1 LEYQKINID
10 SIDIKSPCW
19 DRFIIAFQSEIKDI
33 TESIK
38 KYGLINPI
46 KVWKK
51 AGDDGYW
58 LLAGFNRLKAIIRLK
73 WQEIPAMAYQDDELN
88 EIKALELALV
98 EVFYGRQLSD
108 AEKAFFL
115 EKVCRCFSL
124 NHNHIAAKCSHYLKL
139 APSET
144 LMNHYIKKGKL
155 SKKYL
160 SALHKGTLSIEQA
173 QAVFDFKK
181 DERKVLL
188 NLLCHNIYLNRN
200 ESLQFF
206 QLIKDLTII
215 NRCSAKDLLSKSVLS
230 SIYTNNKLHQKKK
243 GEKLLELLRKMRYP
257 KMHQTIDE
265 FQQNIINANLPDRVH
280 IQHPPYFEGD
290 RLRFVIDSHDEN
302 ELAYQL
308 DTIKK
313 SLSTGKMK
321 PLFKYI

>member
-1 LEYQKINID
+1 MEYQKINID
-10 SIDIKSPCW
+10 SIDTKSTCW

-33 TESIK
+33 AESIK

-51 AGDDGYW
+51 ASDDGYW
-58 LLAGFNRLKAIIRLK
+58 LLTGFNRLKAVIRLQ
-73 WQEIPAMAYQDDELN
+73 WQKIPAMVYQDDELN

-98 EVFYGRQLSD
+98 EIYYGRQLSD

-115 EKVCRCFSL
+115 AKVCRCFSI
-124 NHNHIAAKCSHYLKL
+124 NHHHITAQCSHYLKL
-139 APSET
+139 IPSET
-144 LMNHYIKKGKL
+144 LINHHIKIGKL

-160 SALHKGTLSIEQA
+160 SALHKGTLSIEQI

-188 NLLCHNIYLNRN
+188 NLLCNNIYLNRN
-200 ESLQFF
+200 ESFQFF

-215 NRCSAKDLLSKSVLS
+215 NKCSAQELLSKSVLS
-230 SIYTNNKLHQKKK
+230 SIYTNNKLHPKKR

-257 KMHQTIDE
+257 KMHQTMDE
-265 FQQNIINANLPDRVH
+265 FQQNIMNADLPDRIHV
-280 IQHPPYFEGD
+280 QHPPYFEGD
-290 RLRFVIDSHDEN
+290 WLRFVIDSRDEN